1 MKYCIEDNLITL
13 QLHTNAI
20 TVNHRE
26 WWDEPVLLSRQKNT
40 TSEFHSCTWAEQKV
54 EGKQSRSHSRAIG
67 FLTLWLVHVKCWE
80 QHDQSRTAKHATV
93 TNKSGSVGWL
103 SNKIRSLS
111 HDWRDHLSYRLTK
124 KHYTF
129 TPTGR
134 EVSWSLVHAVNTKIY
149 YLNALLVIK
158 NPSNCTT
165 GIFVF

>member
-20 TVNHRE
+20 TVNYRE

-80 QHDQSRTAKHATV
+80 QHEQSRTAKHTTV

-111 HDWRDHLSYRLTK
+111 HDWRDHLSYMLTK

-149 YLNALLVIK
+149 YLDALLVIK
-158 NPSNCTT
+158 NPRNCTT